1 MKKRRDLSDKPYYEC
16 LNCPIFRKECGG
28 IPTRDMTIQELC
40 EMVRDTIDF
49 LDLDIEEIAVDADAS
64 VKTIEKMHAVSI
76 DKDMLR
82 GTTRRVEI
90 AVFGHSSKFMCCN
103 LGKDKKIIM
112 LEEEVSA
119 LKDKLAAT
127 EKDKQMYAK
136 IISKFI
142 DNDAERV

>member
-1 MKKRRDLSDKPYYEC
+1 MKKRRDLTGKPYYEC
-16 LNCPIFRKECGG
+16 LVCPIFRKECGG
-28 IPTRDMTIQELC
+28 ISTRDMTIQELC

-49 LDLDIEEIAVDADAS
+49 LDLDMEQIALDADS
-64 VKTIEKMHAVSI
+64 SLKTIEKMHAVSI

-103 LGKDKKIIM
+103 LSKDKKISILEEKVSM
-112 LEEEVSA
+112 LEE
-119 LKDKLAAT
+119 KLAAT

-142 DNDAERV
+142 DKD

>member
-1 MKKRRDLSDKPYYEC
+1 
-16 LNCPIFRKECGG
+16 
-28 IPTRDMTIQELC
+28 MTIQELC

-119 LKDKLAAT
+119 LKDRLAAT